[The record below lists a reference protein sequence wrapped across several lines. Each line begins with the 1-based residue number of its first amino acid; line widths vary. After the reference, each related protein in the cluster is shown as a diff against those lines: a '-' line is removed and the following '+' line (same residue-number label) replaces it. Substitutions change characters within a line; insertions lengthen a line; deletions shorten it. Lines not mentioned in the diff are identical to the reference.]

1 MTPKKVKCLNCKHYD
16 GRDCHKNGNIG
27 ILIKYRNQ
35 SRVYLQTPEE
45 LNKDGKCKSYGR
57 IQHK

>member
-57 IQHK
+57 I